1 MEQTCG
7 LFKKEVKKRLVAITL
22 LKNIVSFKTKKNDI
36 VRGLFQS
43 VLSYC
48 LPLFGGCEKNKL
60 KELQILQNSAA
71 RIVCNAHWRIPGST
85 LFDKVGLM
93 SIRQLV
99 VYQTLCIVFSIRK
112 YGEPEY
118 LAKYLKDD
126 DRRDRIRRCNTRLS
140 LVLHSFTFRGAQLW
154 NDLPFNIRSCQ
165 SPSLFREQVKNG

>member
-7 LFKKEVKKRLVAITL
+7 LFKKEVKKRLDAITL
-22 LKNIVSFKTKKNDI
+22 LKNIASFKTKKNDI

-93 SIRQLV
+93 SI
-99 VYQTLCIVFSIRK
+99 
-112 YGEPEY
+112 
-118 LAKYLKDD
+118 
-126 DRRDRIRRCNTRLS
+126 
-140 LVLHSFTFRGAQLW
+140 
-154 NDLPFNIRSCQ
+154 
-165 SPSLFREQVKNG
+165 PSK

>member
-1 MEQTCG
+1 MDY
-7 LFKKEVKKRLVAITL
+7 LKKKLKRDWLQL
-22 LKNIVSFKTKKNDI
+22 LCLEILHLSKPKNDI

-93 SIRQLV
+93 SI
-99 VYQTLCIVFSIRK
+99 
-112 YGEPEY
+112 
-118 LAKYLKDD
+118 
-126 DRRDRIRRCNTRLS
+126 
-140 LVLHSFTFRGAQLW
+140 
-154 NDLPFNIRSCQ
+154 
-165 SPSLFREQVKNG
+165 PSK